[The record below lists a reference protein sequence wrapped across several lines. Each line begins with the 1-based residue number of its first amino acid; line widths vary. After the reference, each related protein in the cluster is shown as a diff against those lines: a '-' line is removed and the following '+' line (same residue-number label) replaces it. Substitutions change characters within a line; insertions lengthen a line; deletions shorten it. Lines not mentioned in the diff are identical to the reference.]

1 MKSKLLI
8 ALSLA
13 APVMLA
19 GCYASSTY
27 SKPSEIEKVFY
38 AGCATDP
45 PENPVCGHH

>member
-13 APVMLA
+13 APIILA
-19 GCYASSTY
+19 GCNTASTNAR
-27 SKPSEIEKVFY
+27 PSIIEKQLY

-45 PENPVCGHH
+45 PTDPSCGHH